1 MLEKAGIKMI
11 ILQGQCSKTVLK
23 LANNLAWNFKNK
35 FQTNFNQNDKNSENV
50 FELFPVKIK
59 KKKIGIDHIYNFLG
73 YMHLS

>member
-35 FQTNFNQNDKNSENV
+35 FQTNFNQNDKIPKMFLN
-50 FELFPVKIK
+50 FFLLKL

-73 YMHLS
+73 YMHLL

>member
-50 FELFPVKIK
+50 FELFPAKIK
-59 KKKIGIDHIYNFLG
+59 KKNWHRSYL
-73 YMHLS
+73 